1 MRFLLTSLLVLPI
14 ISSTSFGQTLND
26 ILQGIVEVNP
36 ATALANPLW
45 QKMAP
50 QNGVPDEVLVWKL
63 NAIDHNDPDCYNG
76 DFPATRREDAGA
88 ELYAYYPQG
97 RDTLE
102 LIIFEEGTYMI
113 QCLNKNG
120 SSAGEPTIIMM
131 NENFVNDGIN
141 TGYYEQLGGLTNSI
155 KPLRVGRDKPAFVC
169 FN

>member
-1 MRFLLTSLLVLPI
+1 MRFLLTSLLILPI

-26 ILQGIVEVNP
+26 ILEGIVEVNP
-36 ATALANPLW
+36 ATA
-45 QKMAP
+45 MATPVMQMMVP
-50 QNGVPDEVLVWKL
+50 QNGKPDEVFVWKL
-63 NAIDHNDPDCYNG
+63 HGVDHNDPNCFDG
-76 DFPATRREDAGA
+76 WFPTMTSEDARP

-102 LIIFEEGTYMI
+102 LIIFEEGAYLI
-113 QCLNKNG
+113 ECLDREGN
-120 SSAGEPTIIMM
+120 SMGESVIIMM

>member
-1 MRFLLTSLLVLPI
+1 MRYTLILLAA
-14 ISSTSFGQTLND
+14 ISTTSFGQTLND

-131 NENFVNDGIN
+131 NENFISHGLNA
-141 TGYYEQLGGLTNSI
+141 GYYQQFIGFTQSL
-155 KPLRVGRDKPAFVC
+155 KPLRIGRDNSEFVC